1 MTNLLCFFQQT
12 TKPGAENVNSQSRAF
27 ELLFLHLV
35 LQQLTDPEESN
46 DVLNELQSC
55 YQKVFLA
62 KKAAKK
68 SKAKEE
74 QEDEPE
80 PVEVLIDILLSF
92 LSKSSALLRGLAE
105 QVFEIF
111 SDKLT
116 KKALHLMLEV
126 YIVLMI

>member
-1 MTNLLCFFQQT
+1 
-12 TKPGAENVNSQSRAF
+12 VI
-27 ELLFLHLV
+27 
-35 LQQLTDPEESN
+35 LQQLNDPEESD

-55 YQKVFLA
+55 YQKVFET
-62 KKAAKK
+62 KKPTKK

-74 QEDEPE
+74 EEPE
-80 PVEVLIDILLSF
+80 PVEVLIDILVSF

-116 KKALHLMLEV
+116 KKALNLMLEV
-126 YIVLMI
+126 RIVNMKQW

>member
-1 MTNLLCFFQQT
+1 MFFQQT

-68 SKAKEE
+68 SKAKEV
-74 QEDEPE
+74 QEDEPEPE

-116 KKALHLMLEV
+116 KKALYLMLEV

>member
-1 MTNLLCFFQQT
+1 
-12 TKPGAENVNSQSRAF
+12 
-27 ELLFLHLV
+27 LV

-68 SKAKEE
+68 SKAKEV
-74 QEDEPE
+74 QEDEPEPE

-105 QVFEIF
+105 HVFEIF

-116 KKALHLMLEV
+116 KKALYLMLEV